1 MARNSNV
8 DTSTETPVTDKTES
22 SKASLNH
29 LRLIKPLVTPYKK
42 HIMLALL
49 LLFLG
54 AAANLAIPVAFK
66 QMIDLGFAAENQN
79 TLSYYFLVVFIVS
92 SLMILFTS
100 LRYYWVSWI
109 GQKVVTDLRKQVYAK
124 VMNQSQE
131 FFEKTKTG
139 EILSRI
145 NTDTTLVETVV
156 GSTFSIALRSAVT
169 FIGAAFMMIVT
180 TPKLAMYIAF
190 LIPLVVLPIVF
201 TGRKIQK
208 LSKAEQDRIADSSAL
223 ATETINAMH
232 TVQSYAQEKTENN
245 KFITAI
251 NNAFKAS
258 VASIRMT
265 TIMSLIVGF
274 VVFGGI
280 VFVLWLGAQDVITG
294 VMTAGTLSQFVMYAI
309 MAATSVGALSTVWS
323 ELKKAAGAL
332 ERIIELMNTEST
344 IKDPIT
350 PVKLPQ
356 TLLGNITIKDM
367 SFAYPS
373 RPDLNVLQDISFEVV
388 PGQTVALVGPSGS
401 GKSTLFQLLLRFYE
415 PQSGLIKLD
424 GESIE
429 NLALNDLRSQFS
441 LVAQDVTIF
450 STSAKE
456 NIAYGCPDAS
466 DEEIKT
472 AARLAH
478 ASEFIERLEKGYD
491 TYLGERGV
499 RLSGGQAQ
507 RLSIARAVI
516 TNPPVLLLDE
526 ATSALDAGSEKVVQ
540 EALNTIMKG
549 RTTLVIA
556 HRLATIRQADQIIV
570 LDQGKIVAIGK
581 HEQLI
586 RNNALYAELAKL
598 QFTDETNK
606 H

>member
-1 MARNSNV
+1 M
-8 DTSTETPVTDKTES
+8 DKPIEAENH
-22 SKASLNH
+22 KASLNH
-29 LRLIKPLVTPYKK
+29 LRLIKPLITPYKK
-42 HIMLALL
+42 HILLALI

-66 QMIDLGFAAENQN
+66 QMIDLGFAAENQDK
-79 TLSYYFLVVFIVS
+79 LSYYFIWVFVVS
-92 SLMILFTS
+92 SMMILFTS
-100 LRYYWVSWI
+100 LRYFWVSWI
-109 GQKVVTDLRKQVYAK
+109 GQKVVTDLRKKVYGK
-124 VMNQSQE
+124 VMGQSQE

-156 GSTFSIALRSAVT
+156 GSTFSIALRSAMT
-169 FIGAAFMMIVT
+169 FLGAAFMMIFT
-180 TPKLAMYIAF
+180 APKLAMYIAF
-190 LIPLVVLPIVF
+190 IIPLVVLPIVI

-232 TVQSYAQEKTENN
+232 TVQAYAQEQAENN
-245 KFITAI
+245 KFIAAI
-251 NNAFKAS
+251 NNAFKAA

-265 TIMSLIVGF
+265 TIMSMLVGF
-274 VVFGGI
+274 VIFGGI
-280 VFVLWLGAQDVITG
+280 VFVLWLGAKDVITG
-294 VMTAGTLSQFVMYAI
+294 DMTAGTLSQFVMYAI

-344 IKDPIT
+344 IQDPAEPRAIHGT
-350 PVKLPQ
+350 V
-356 TLLGNITIKDM
+356 LGNISIKDL

-373 RPDLNVLQDISFEVV
+373 RTELNVLNHISIEVV

-401 GKSTLFQLLLRFYE
+401 GKSTLFQLLMRFYE
-415 PQSGLIKLD
+415 AQSGSIKLD
-424 GESIE
+424 GTAIE
-429 NLALNDLRSQFS
+429 AYSLNDLRSQFS

-450 STSAKE
+450 STTARE
-456 NIAYGCPDAS
+456 NIAYGRPNAS
-466 DEEIKT
+466 DDEVK
-472 AARLAH
+472 AAAKLAH
-478 ASEFIERLEKGYD
+478 ADEFIENLENGYD

-526 ATSALDAGSEKVVQ
+526 ATSALDANSEKLVQ

-556 HRLATIRQADQIIV
+556 HRLATIRKADQIIV
-570 LDQGKIVAIGK
+570 MDQGRIVATGK
-581 HEQLI
+581 HDQLI
-586 RNNALYAELAKL
+586 RSNALYAELAKL
-598 QFTDETNK
+598 QFTDEV
-606 H
+606 

>member
-1 MARNSNV
+1 MAGHSSM
-8 DTSTETPVTDKTES
+8 DTPNPDQLTN

-29 LRLIKPLVTPYKK
+29 LRLIKPLVIPYKK

-66 QMIDLGFAAENQN
+66 QMIDLGFAADNQD
-79 TLSYYFLVVFIVS
+79 TLSYYFLLVFVVS

-100 LRYYWVSWI
+100 LRYFWVSWI
-109 GQKVVTDLRKQVYAK
+109 GQKVVTDLRKKVYAK
-124 VMNQSQE
+124 VMSQSQE

-169 FIGAAFMMIVT
+169 FIGAAVMMIVT

-232 TVQSYAQEKTENN
+232 TVQAYAQEQAENN
-245 KFITAI
+245 KFIHAI
-251 NNAFKAS
+251 NNAFKAA

-265 TIMSLIVGF
+265 TIMSMMVGF
-274 VVFGGI
+274 VIFGGI

-294 VMTAGTLSQFVMYAI
+294 EMTAGTLSQFVMYAI

-332 ERIIELMNTEST
+332 ERIIELMNTESS
-344 IKDPIT
+344 IQDPVEPMSLQKT
-350 PVKLPQ
+350 V
-356 TLLGNITIKDM
+356 LGNISVDGVK
-367 SFAYPS
+367 FAYPS
-373 RPDLNVLQDISFEVV
+373 RLALDVLSDISFEVV

-401 GKSTLFQLLLRFYE
+401 GKSTLFQLLMRFYE
-415 PQSGLIKLD
+415 PQSGGIKLD
-424 GESIE
+424 GVSIA
-429 NLALNDLRSQFS
+429 NYRLNDLRSQFS

-450 STSAKE
+450 STTARE
-456 NIAYGCPDAS
+456 NIAYGRPDAT
-466 DEEIKT
+466 DEEVK
-472 AARLAH
+472 AAAKLAH
-478 ASEFIERLEKGYD
+478 ADEFIEQLENGYD

-526 ATSALDAGSEKVVQ
+526 ATSALDANSEKLVQ

-556 HRLATIRQADQIIV
+556 HRLATIRKADQIIV
-570 LDQGKIVAIGK
+570 MDQGKIVANGK

-586 RNNALYAELAKL
+586 RDNALYAELAKL
-598 QFTDETNK
+598 QFTDQAK
-606 H
+606 

>member
-1 MARNSNV
+1 MS
-8 DTSTETPVTDKTES
+8 DHHTPSSTGEKD
-22 SKASLNH
+22 SKASLTH

-42 HIMLALL
+42 HILLALL

-54 AAANLAIPVAFK
+54 AAANLAIPVTFK
-66 QMIDLGFAAENQN
+66 LMIDLGFAAENQDQ
-79 TLSYYFLVVFIVS
+79 LSYYFLLVFLVS

-100 LRYYWVSWI
+100 LRYFWVSWI
-109 GQKVVTDLRKQVYAK
+109 GQKVVTDLRKKVYGK
-124 VMNQSQE
+124 VMSQSQE
-131 FFEKTKTG
+131 FFETTKTG

-169 FIGAAFMMIVT
+169 FLGAIIMMVFSS
-180 TPKLAMYIAF
+180 PKLAMYMGF
-190 LIPLVVLPIVF
+190 LIPLVVIPIVL

-232 TVQSYAQEKTENN
+232 TVQAYAQEDRENH
-245 KFITAI
+245 KFIKAI
-251 NNAFKAS
+251 NNAFKAA

-265 TIMSLIVGF
+265 TIMSMLVGF
-274 VVFGGI
+274 VIFGGI
-280 VFVLWLGAQDVITG
+280 VFVLWLGAKDVISG

-332 ERIIELMNTEST
+332 ERIIELMNTEPAIQDPAT
-344 IKDPIT
+344 PEAIKS
-350 PVKLPQ
+350 PV
-356 TLLGNITIKDM
+356 LGKISIESM

-373 RPDLNVLQDISFEVV
+373 RPDLNVLHDISFEVV

-401 GKSTLFQLLLRFYE
+401 GKSTLFQLLMRFYE
-415 PQSGLIKLD
+415 PQSGSIKLD
-424 GESIE
+424 GTDI
-429 NLALNDLRSQFS
+429 NLFSLQDLRTQFS

-450 STSAKE
+450 STTAKE
-456 NIAYGCPDAS
+456 NIAYGRPDAT
-466 DEEIKT
+466 DDEIK
-472 AARLAH
+472 AAAKLAH
-478 ASEFIERLEKGYD
+478 ADEFIEQLEQGYD

-526 ATSALDAGSEKVVQ
+526 ATSALDANSEKLVQ
-540 EALNTIMKG
+540 EALNTIMRG

-556 HRLATIRQADQIIV
+556 HRLATIRKADQIIV
-570 LDQGKIVAIGK
+570 MDQGQVVAMGK
-581 HEQLI
+581 HKQLI
-586 RNNALYAELAKL
+586 RTNALYAELAKL
-598 QFTDETNK
+598 QFTTQP
-606 H
+606 

>member
-1 MARNSNV
+1 MDSDPDQA
-8 DTSTETPVTDKTES
+8 TDQ
-22 SKASLNH
+22 KASLNH

-42 HIMLALL
+42 HILLALL

-66 QMIDLGFAAENQN
+66 QMIDLGFAAENQD
-79 TLSYYFLVVFIVS
+79 TLSYYFVLVFVVS

-100 LRYYWVSWI
+100 LRYFWVSWI
-109 GQKVVTDLRKQVYAK
+109 GQKVVTDLRKKVYAK
-124 VMNQSQE
+124 VMTQSAE

-169 FIGAAFMMIVT
+169 FFGAAFMMIVSS
-180 TPKLAMYIAF
+180 PKLAMYIAF
-190 LIPLVVLPIVF
+190 LIPLVVIPIVI
-201 TGRKIQK
+201 TGRRIQQ
-208 LSKAEQDRIADSSAL
+208 LSKTEQDRIADSSAL

-232 TVQSYAQEKTENN
+232 TVQAYAQEQAENN
-245 KFITAI
+245 KFKTAI
-251 NNAFKAS
+251 NNAFKAA

-265 TIMSLIVGF
+265 TIMSLLVGF
-274 VVFGGI
+274 VIFGGI
-280 VFVLWLGAQDVITG
+280 VFVLWLGARDVITG
-294 VMTAGTLSQFVMYAI
+294 DMTAGTLSQFVMYAI

-332 ERIIELMNTEST
+332 ERIIELMNTEPT
-344 IKDPIT
+344 IQNPAQAKTIQHT
-350 PVKLPQ
+350 V
-356 TLLGNITIKDM
+356 LGNLSIRDL

-373 RPDLNVLQDISFEVV
+373 RPDLNVLSDVSFEVV

-401 GKSTLFQLLLRFYE
+401 GKSTLFQLLMRFYE
-415 PQSGLIKLD
+415 AQTGQIKLD
-424 GESIE
+424 GTAVQDFKLS
-429 NLALNDLRSQFS
+429 DLRSQFS

-450 STSAKE
+450 SSTARE
-456 NIAYGCPDAS
+456 NIAYGQPDAS
-466 DEEIKT
+466 TEEIK
-472 AARLAH
+472 AAAQLAH
-478 ASEFIERLEKGYD
+478 AHEFIEKLEQGYD

-526 ATSALDAGSEKVVQ
+526 ATSALDANSEKLVQ

-556 HRLATIRQADQIIV
+556 HRLATIRKADLILV
-570 LDQGKIVAIGK
+570 MDQGRIVARGK

-598 QFTDETNK
+598 QFTDQVD
-606 H
+606 

>member
-1 MARNSNV
+1 MERPEQV
-8 DTSTETPVTDKTES
+8 DQNTVTGDNKEPD
-22 SKASLNH
+22 SKASLSQ
-29 LRLIKPLVTPYKK
+29 LRLIGPLVRPYKK

-66 QMIDLGFAAENQN
+66 QMIDLGFAAENQD
-79 TLSYYFLVVFIVS
+79 TLSYYFVLVFVVS

-100 LRYYWVSWI
+100 LRYFWVSWI
-109 GQKVVTDLRKQVYAK
+109 GQRVVTDLRKKVYGQV
-124 VMNQSQE
+124 MGQSQE

-169 FIGAAFMMIVT
+169 FFGAAFMMIVSS
-180 TPKLAMYIAF
+180 PKLAMYIAF
-190 LIPLVVLPIVF
+190 LIPLVVIPIVL
-201 TGRKIQK
+201 TGRRIQK

-232 TVQSYAQEKTENN
+232 TVQAFAQEANENN
-245 KFITAI
+245 KFIDAI
-251 NNAFKAS
+251 NKAFKAS

-265 TIMSLIVGF
+265 TIMSLLVGF
-274 VVFGGI
+274 VIFGGI
-280 VFVLWLGAQDVITG
+280 VFVLWLGARDVITG
-294 VMTAGTLSQFVMYAI
+294 DMTAGTLSQFVMYAI

-332 ERIIELMNTEST
+332 ERIIELMNTHSV
-344 IKDPIT
+344 IT
-350 PVKLPQ
+350 DPVKPKPLGG
-356 TLLGNITIKDM
+356 TVLGNVSLDKVH
-367 SFAYPS
+367 FAYPS
-373 RPDLNVLQDISFEVV
+373 RPDLNVLSDISFEVV

-401 GKSTLFQLLLRFYE
+401 GKSTLFQLLMRFYE
-415 PQSGLIKLD
+415 PQSGIIKLD
-424 GESIE
+424 GTPIE
-429 NLALNDLRSQFS
+429 QFKLTDLRAQFS

-450 STSAKE
+450 STSARE
-456 NIAYGCPDAS
+456 NIAYGRPQAT
-466 DEEIKT
+466 DEEVKA

-478 ASEFIERLEKGYD
+478 ADEFIENLQDGYD

-507 RLSIARAVI
+507 RLSIARAII
-516 TNPPVLLLDE
+516 TDPPVLLLDE
-526 ATSALDAGSEKVVQ
+526 ATSALDAASEQLVQ
-540 EALNTIMKG
+540 QALNDIMKD

-556 HRLATIRQADQIIV
+556 HRLATIRKADQIIV
-570 LDQGKIVAIGK
+570 MDQGQVVARGK

-586 RNNALYAELAKL
+586 RDNALYAELAKL
-598 QFTDETNK
+598 QFTDEGA
-606 H
+606 

>member
-1 MARNSNV
+1 MDS
-8 DTSTETPVTDKTES
+8 STTEKVEN

-29 LRLIKPLVTPYKK
+29 LRLIKPLIVPYKK
-42 HIMLALL
+42 HILLALL

-66 QMIDLGFAAENQN
+66 QMIDLGFAAENQDK
-79 TLSYYFLVVFIVS
+79 LSYYFILVFVVS

-124 VMNQSQE
+124 VMTQSQE

-169 FIGAAFMMIVT
+169 FFGAAFMMIFT
-180 TPKLAMYIAF
+180 APKLAMYIAF
-190 LIPLVVLPIVF
+190 IIPLVVLPIVL

-232 TVQSYAQEKTENN
+232 TVQAYAQEQAENN

-251 NNAFKAS
+251 NNAFKAA

-265 TIMSLIVGF
+265 TIMSMLVGF
-274 VVFGGI
+274 VIFGGI
-280 VFVLWLGAQDVITG
+280 VFVLWLGAKDVITG
-294 VMTAGTLSQFVMYAI
+294 DMTAGTLSQFVMYAI

-344 IKDPIT
+344 IKDPT
-350 PVKLPQ
+350 NPKTMQSTV
-356 TLLGNITIKDM
+356 LGNISIKDL

-373 RPDLNVLQDISFEVV
+373 RTELNVLNNISFEVV

-401 GKSTLFQLLLRFYE
+401 GKSTLFQLLMRFYE
-415 PQSGLIKLD
+415 AQTGSIKLD
-424 GESIE
+424 GTLIE
-429 NLALNDLRSQFS
+429 DFGLNDLRSQFS

-450 STSAKE
+450 STTAKE
-456 NIAYGCPDAS
+456 NIAYGRPGAS
-466 DEEIKT
+466 DEEIK
-472 AARLAH
+472 AAAKLAH
-478 ASEFIERLEKGYD
+478 ADEFIENLEHGYD

-507 RLSIARAVI
+507 RLSIARALI

-526 ATSALDAGSEKVVQ
+526 ATSALDANSEKLVQ
-540 EALNTIMKG
+540 EALNTIMKS

-556 HRLATIRQADQIIV
+556 HRLATIRKADQIIV
-570 LDQGKIVAIGK
+570 LDNGHIVATGK

-586 RNNALYAELAKL
+586 RNNPLYAELAKL
-598 QFTDETNK
+598 QFTDELSDK
-606 H
+606 A

>member
-472 AARLAH
+472 AAKLAH

>member
-1 MARNSNV
+1 M
-8 DTSTETPVTDKTES
+8 
-22 SKASLNH
+22 
-29 LRLIKPLVTPYKK
+29 RLIKPLVVPYKK

-66 QMIDLGFAAENQN
+66 QMIDLGFAAENQS
-79 TLSYYFLVVFIVS
+79 TLSYYFVLVFVVS

-109 GQKVVTDLRKQVYAK
+109 GQKVVTDLRKQVYGK
-124 VMNQSQE
+124 VMTQSQE

-169 FIGAAFMMIVT
+169 FIGALIMMVVSS
-180 TPKLAMYIAF
+180 PKLAMYMGF
-190 LIPLVVLPIVF
+190 LIPLVVVPIVI
-201 TGRKIQK
+201 TGRRIQQ

-232 TVQSYAQEKTENN
+232 TVQAFAQEDRENN

-251 NNAFKAS
+251 NNAFNAA

-265 TIMSLIVGF
+265 TIMSLLVGF

-280 VFVLWLGAQDVITG
+280 VFVLWLGARDVISG

-309 MAATSVGALSTVWS
+309 MAATAIGALSTVWS

-344 IKDPIT
+344 IQDAEQPLD
-350 PVKLPQ
+350 LPPAV
-356 TLLGNITIKDM
+356 LGNLNIAQVT
-367 SFAYPS
+367 FAYPS
-373 RPDLNVLQDISFEVV
+373 RPDLNVLEDVSFEVI

-401 GKSTLFQLLLRFYE
+401 GKSTLFQLLMRFYE
-415 PQSGLIKLD
+415 PQTGTIKLD
-424 GESIE
+424 GQAIDQ
-429 NLALNDLRSQFS
+429 LALGDLRSQFS

-450 STSAKE
+450 STSAKD
-456 NIAYGCPDAS
+456 NIAYGRPEAS
-466 DEEIKT
+466 MDEIK
-472 AARLAH
+472 AAAHLAH
-478 ASEFIERLEKGYD
+478 AHEFIDKLDQGYD

-507 RLSIARAVI
+507 RLSIARAVL

-526 ATSALDAGSEKVVQ
+526 AKWAAASIASMGAS
-540 EALNTIMKG
+540 G
-549 RTTLVIA
+549 RP
-556 HRLATIRQADQIIV
+556 
-570 LDQGKIVAIGK
+570 
-581 HEQLI
+581 
-586 RNNALYAELAKL
+586 
-598 QFTDETNK
+598 
-606 H
+606 

>member
-1 MARNSNV
+1 MARHSDM
-8 DTSTETPVTDKTES
+8 DTSTPDEVAN

-29 LRLIKPLVTPYKK
+29 LRLIKPLIIPYKK
-42 HIMLALL
+42 HILLALL

-66 QMIDLGFAAENQN
+66 QMIDLGFAAENKD
-79 TLSYYFLVVFIVS
+79 TLSYYFLLVFVVS

-109 GQKVVTDLRKQVYAK
+109 GQKVVTDLRKKVYGK

-232 TVQSYAQEKTENN
+232 TVQAYAQEQAENN
-245 KFITAI
+245 KFIAAI
-251 NNAFKAS
+251 NSAFKAA

-265 TIMSLIVGF
+265 TIMSLVVGF
-274 VVFGGI
+274 VIFGGI

-294 VMTAGTLSQFVMYAI
+294 IMTAGTLSQFVMYAI

-344 IKDPIT
+344 IQDPLEPKT
-350 PVKLPQ
+350 MQGVV
-356 TLLGNITIKDM
+356 LGNISIKDL

-373 RPDLNVLQDISFEVV
+373 RTDLNVLNNIFFEVV
-388 PGQTVALVGPSGS
+388 AGQTVALVGPSGS
-401 GKSTLFQLLLRFYE
+401 GKSTLFQLLMRFYE
-415 PQSGLIKLD
+415 AQTGSIKLD
-424 GESIE
+424 GTAI
-429 NLALNDLRSQFS
+429 ADYRLNDLRSQFS

-450 STSAKE
+450 STSARE
-456 NIAYGCPDAS
+456 NIAYGRPDATE
-466 DEEIKT
+466 DEVK
-472 AARLAH
+472 AAAKLAH
-478 ASEFIERLEKGYD
+478 ADEFIENLEHGYD

-526 ATSALDAGSEKVVQ
+526 ATSALDSGSEKLVQ
-540 EALNTIMKG
+540 EALNTIMKN

-556 HRLATIRQADQIIV
+556 HRLATIRKADQIIV
-570 LDQGKIVAIGK
+570 LDHGHIVAIGK

-586 RNNALYAELAKL
+586 RDNALYAELAKL
-598 QFTDETNK
+598 QFTDKTE
-606 H
+606 

>member
-1 MARNSNV
+1 MANNRHMDQATVSAEQASKP
-8 DTSTETPVTDKTES
+8 TTP
-22 SKASLNH
+22 KASLNH
-29 LRLIKPLVTPYKK
+29 LRLIKPLITPYKK
-42 HIMLALL
+42 HILLALL

-66 QMIDLGFAAENQN
+66 QMIDLGFAAENQD
-79 TLSYYFLVVFIVS
+79 TLSYYFVLVFVVS

-100 LRYYWVSWI
+100 LRYFWVSWI

-124 VMNQSQE
+124 VMTQSQE

-169 FIGAAFMMIVT
+169 FIGALIMMVVSS
-180 TPKLAMYIAF
+180 PKLAMYMGF
-190 LIPLVVLPIVF
+190 LIPLVVIPIVI
-201 TGRKIQK
+201 TGRRIQQ

-232 TVQSYAQEKTENN
+232 TVQAFAQEQRENN
-245 KFITAI
+245 KFVAAI
-251 NNAFKAS
+251 NNAFQAA

-265 TIMSLIVGF
+265 TIMSLLVGF

-280 VFVLWLGAQDVITG
+280 VFVLWLGARDVIGG

-344 IKDPIT
+344 IHEAAQPR
-350 PVKLPQ
+350 KLPHAV
-356 TLLGNITIKDM
+356 LGNLSLSGVT
-367 SFAYPS
+367 FAYPS
-373 RPDLNVLQDISFEVV
+373 RPDMNVLENLSFEVI

-401 GKSTLFQLLLRFYE
+401 GKSTLFQLLMRFYE
-415 PQSGLIKLD
+415 PQSGTIKLD
-424 GESIE
+424 GQAIDQFS
-429 NLALNDLRSQFS
+429 LNDLRSQFS

-450 STSAKE
+450 STSARE
-456 NIAYGCPDAS
+456 NIAYGQPDATM
-466 DEEIKT
+466 EAIR
-472 AARLAH
+472 AAAHLAH
-478 ASEFIERLEKGYD
+478 ADEFIENLDQGYD

-507 RLSIARAVI
+507 RLSIARALL

-526 ATSALDAGSEKVVQ
+526 ATSALDAGSEKLVQ
-540 EALNTIMKG
+540 DALSSIMKN

-556 HRLATIRQADQIIV
+556 HRLATIRKADQIIV
-570 LDQGKIVAIGK
+570 MDQGRIVAQGK
-581 HEQLI
+581 HEHLI
-586 RNNALYAELAKL
+586 RHNALYAELAKL
-598 QFTDETNK
+598 QFTDQ
-606 H
+606 